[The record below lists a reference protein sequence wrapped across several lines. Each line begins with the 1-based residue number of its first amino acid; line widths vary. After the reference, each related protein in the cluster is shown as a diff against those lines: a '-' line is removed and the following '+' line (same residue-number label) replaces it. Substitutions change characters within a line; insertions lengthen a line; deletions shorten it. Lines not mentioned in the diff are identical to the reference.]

1 MKIKYIALL
10 LAGMFLST
18 SCEKDRRNADLYDSA
33 VYFVNNA
40 TAGVCETTDMYDVQS
55 KVEHP
60 VYVYLSG
67 YFGGNTTVS
76 MSLAEDFI
84 ATYNESENTNLELL
98 PSNCYEITKS
108 SASTENRKARMY
120 VTFDIDALKALSQE
134 DDFSDLENYVVPLAL
149 KPTGDIGLSTK
160 DEFLSYELIHP
171 VLKKASMS
179 FSISEDTEVSGL
191 SYTMT
196 MKSLF
201 DNQFDLAWDIEFES
215 DSFEALNST
224 ESTDLGNSLSAKYAL
239 KGLPISYIENT
250 DVNTLAAG
258 ENSVQYKV
266 VMPEDAP
273 YGNYYFN
280 VKVKNCTLDG
290 QSIPLES
297 GDVNAKVKFTYFPT
311 VDTPS
316 DANIGLSN
324 YFNAIPQSSMVFAAE
339 TYHDSS
345 LSQAMDGDIS
355 TIWENR
361 WNGTGAGV
369 YTIPFMAVLDMGDEY
384 TISALEIWRR
394 SGSAITDLR
403 MFEVYAA
410 ESVEYNFDGNPFTY
424 SGLTYL
430 GKVDFGDK
438 TNTERM
444 KFTALDKY
452 ATRYLLFKFC
462 ESNRGGTCISIAEL
476 GAWY

>member
-1 MKIKYIALL
+1 
-10 LAGMFLST
+10 
-18 SCEKDRRNADLYDSA
+18 
-33 VYFVNNA
+33 
-40 TAGVCETTDMYDVQS
+40 
-55 KVEHP
+55 
-60 VYVYLSG
+60 
-67 YFGGNTTVS
+67 
-76 MSLAEDFI
+76 
-84 ATYNESENTNLELL
+84 
-98 PSNCYEITKS
+98 
-108 SASTENRKARMY
+108 
-120 VTFDIDALKALSQE
+120 
-134 DDFSDLENYVVPLAL
+134 
-149 KPTGDIGLSTK
+149 
-160 DEFLSYELIHP
+160 
-171 VLKKASMS
+171 
-179 FSISEDTEVSGL
+179 
-191 SYTMT
+191 
-196 MKSLF
+196 
-201 DNQFDLAWDIEFES
+201 
-215 DSFEALNST
+215 
-224 ESTDLGNSLSAKYAL
+224 
-239 KGLPISYIENT
+239 
-250 DVNTLAAG
+250 
-258 ENSVQYKV
+258 
-266 VMPEDAP
+266 
-273 YGNYYFN
+273 
-280 VKVKNCTLDG
+280 
-290 QSIPLES
+290 
-297 GDVNAKVKFTYFPT
+297 
-311 VDTPS
+311 
-316 DANIGLSN
+316 
-324 YFNAIPQSSMVFAAE
+324 MVFAAE